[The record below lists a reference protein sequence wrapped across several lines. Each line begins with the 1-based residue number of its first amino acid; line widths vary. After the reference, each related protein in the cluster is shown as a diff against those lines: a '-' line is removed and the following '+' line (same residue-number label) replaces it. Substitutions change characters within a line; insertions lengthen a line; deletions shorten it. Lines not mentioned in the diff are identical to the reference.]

1 MSINKNTVIIEEL
14 KSKFYQHLYD
24 MNYICAAEVIGALK
38 LFGEKTDVFEVE
50 LLFEEKKYD
59 QIIHSY
65 MPVVKAYEEALLDFD
80 GENKLDNSIIPDH
93 KVYEYIAAS
102 YSMLGSHDRSWQM
115 FASSRDDDIVYDEYC
130 YEYCKWMA
138 YLSGNYSDWE
148 GQWNGSQA
156 CYGFEWENRL
166 HYLIALKAAVV
177 YRDNE
182 AAIDVKENSSE
193 PNEFKELK
201 TNLLKRISKLSWFDD
216 TLFRVKCC
224 IEEEKRF
231 SENVI
236 IGYLLECVRRSFDV
250 GDRPESLSELHDKL
264 KKLSGSDIIKYLDIE
279 RILSPLTAY
288 RDMTDFMKDRISFLL
303 SIGNRDLANT
313 IFDIYYNVLYAD
325 AEEKSKLLKV
335 DKSLNYWEEILF
347 EYYNDNLYS
356 KKMIE
361 YENST
366 VSKSLTPHGAIMYK
380 AAQWQLMKMTED
392 PNAHID
398 AGMLCLSYM
407 RIIEYELNHK
417 VTMRIIPYIDTI
429 IAARNA
435 QIDLI
440 TAMKDAGEITEKKAI
455 NRIKNINERWG
466 EEVLEKIRDS
476 KDGVELGK
484 LSWFFQ
490 NFMKNWSKDV
500 KVISSVAEKILKDE
514 KILSNS
520 GLVALKQSIKNPGNE
535 YRFVDMTNKERR
547 EKYRNPPAHTRF
559 VSLSTAF
566 ECVEYVN
573 KAIIKIDEYTLK

>member
-14 KSKFYQHLYD
+14 KSKFYQHLHD
-24 MNYICAAEVIGALK
+24 MNYICAAEAIGALK
-38 LFGEKTDVFEVE
+38 LFGEKTDAYEVE

-80 GENKLDNSIIPDH
+80 SESKLDDSIIPDH
-93 KVYEYIAAS
+93 RVYEYIAAS
-102 YSMLGSHDRSWQM
+102 YSMLGSHDRSWQIL
-115 FASSRDDDIVYDEYC
+115 ANCREDDIVYDEYC
-130 YEYCKWMA
+130 YDYCKWMA
-138 YLSGNYSDWE
+138 YLSSDYSDWE
-148 GQWNGSQA
+148 GKWNGGKA
-156 CYGFEWENRL
+156 CYGFEWKNRFN
-166 HYLIALKAAVV
+166 YLIARKAAMF

-182 AAIDVKENSSE
+182 AAIDVKENSNE
-193 PNEFKELK
+193 PDEFTKLK
-201 TNLLKRISKLSWFDD
+201 TNLLNRINELSWFSED
-216 TLFRVKCC
+216 LARIKSC

-231 SENVI
+231 SKNVN
-236 IGYLLECVRRSFDV
+236 IGLLLECVRRSFDA

-264 KKLSGSDIIKYLDIE
+264 KLLSGSDIIEYLGIE
-279 RILSPLTAY
+279 NILSPLTAY

-303 SIGNRDLANT
+303 SIGNRYLANT

-325 AEEKSKLLKV
+325 AEEKSVLFNV
-335 DKSLNYWEEILF
+335 NDSLNYWKKILF
-347 EYYNDNLYS
+347 EYYDDNLYS
-356 KKMIE
+356 KKRIE

-366 VSKSLTPHGAIMYK
+366 VSKCLTSHGAIMYK

-392 PNAHID
+392 PNAHVD

-417 VTMRIIPYIDTI
+417 MTMRIIPYIDTI

-440 TAMKDAGEITEKKAI
+440 TAEKDAGKITKEKAQ
-455 NRIKNINERWG
+455 NRINNINDRWG
-466 EEVLEKIRDS
+466 EGVLEKIRDS
-476 KDGVELGK
+476 EDGVELGK
-484 LSWFFQ
+484 LSWFFH
-490 NFMKNWSKDV
+490 NFMKNCSKDV

-514 KILSNS
+514 QILSNS
-520 GLVALKQSIKNPGNE
+520 GLVALKQNIKDPGNE
-535 YRFVDMTNKERR
+535 FRFVDMTSRERR